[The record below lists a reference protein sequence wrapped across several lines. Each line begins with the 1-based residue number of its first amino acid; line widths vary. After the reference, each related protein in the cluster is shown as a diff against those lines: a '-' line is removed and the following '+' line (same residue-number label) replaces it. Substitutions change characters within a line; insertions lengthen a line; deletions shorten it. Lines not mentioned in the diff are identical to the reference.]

1 MLRRFRTII
10 LTFFYY
16 IEMKASKKQQKTDI
30 NADNSQLIEL
40 TNSLCSPSPQPTRN
54 TRQCKTNKKNSSLD

>member
-1 MLRRFRTII
+1 
-10 LTFFYY
+10 
-16 IEMKASKKQQKTDI
+16 MKASKKQQKTDI

-40 TNSLCSPSPQPTRN
+40 TNSLCSPSPQPTIN